1 MAAWCAEYEPVDMDE
16 VDPAFSFAGNW
27 RKLKGGRQQLDKLIG
42 VATRHMDT
50 EASLARALHRGI
62 GVHHSGLPLK
72 YRQVVEILFR
82 CGYLRVVIAT
92 GDPQQRF
99 AVPMHFVVCWLFCT
113 HAGAVREHGMHACTH
128 FPNVTRSSTQFRPLL
143 PLP

>member
-1 MAAWCAEYEPVDMDE
+1 MRDAEYESADMDE

-27 RKLKGGRQQLDKLIG
+27 RNMTGGRQQLANLIG
-42 VATRHMDT
+42 IATRHMDT
-50 EASLARALHRGI
+50 DASLARALRRGV

-92 GDPQQRF
+92 GN
-99 AVPMHFVVCWLFCT
+99 L
-113 HAGAVREHGMHACTH
+113 
-128 FPNVTRSSTQFRPLL
+128 TRCLL
-143 PLP
+143 IN